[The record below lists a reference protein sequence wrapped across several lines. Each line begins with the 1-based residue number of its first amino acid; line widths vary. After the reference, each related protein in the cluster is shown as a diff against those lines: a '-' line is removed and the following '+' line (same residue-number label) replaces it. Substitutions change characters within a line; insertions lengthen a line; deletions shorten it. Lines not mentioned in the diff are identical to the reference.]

1 MKYSHHFVIFVLR
14 EYSQQTFK
22 VVPIIMPSA
31 IDADALSGTLPSSVG
46 GTHELLLTNRI
57 CQRWYDVLD
66 YVYTLQKIVTHL
78 AKRLCLSLAGF
89 EDTGCHVCELL
100 CGEEHVTRSWRWPP
114 AQRKKRTE
122 VLNLANW
129 RGLNSAN
136 NTVSEE
142 VDPSPLS
149 LRWDHH
155 LAKTLIATLK
165 DPKPEDSIKLLP
177 EKKWMCVVLSHQVCS
192 ITVKQQQITNT
203 LSFTMFFLI

>member
-57 CQRWYDVLD
+57 CQRWSDVLY

-89 EDTGCHVCELL
+89 EDTGCHEFYRHQ
-100 CGEEHVTRSWRWPP
+100 ETRLP
-114 AQRKKRTE
+114 AAGWS
-122 VLNLANW
+122 L
-129 RGLNSAN
+129 
-136 NTVSEE
+136 E
-142 VDPSPLS
+142 VDSS
-149 LRWDHH
+149 L
-155 LAKTLIATLK
+155 
-165 DPKPEDSIKLLP
+165 
-177 EKKWMCVVLSHQVCS
+177 VVLTPAFQPWE
-192 ITVKQQQITNT
+192 T
-203 LSFTMFFLI
+203 LREGIFKLCQDFWPTEIVR

>member
-1 MKYSHHFVIFVLR
+1 MYQPPCICLPSAHWADHPC
-14 EYSQQTFK
+14 ST
-22 VVPIIMPSA
+22 VPIIMPSA

-155 LAKTLIATLK
+155 LPRLWLQLWKILNRRTQLNCSQRRN
-165 DPKPEDSIKLLP
+165 E
-177 EKKWMCVVLSHQVCS
+177 CVW
-192 ITVKQQQITNT
+192 
-203 LSFTMFFLI
+203 F

>member
-1 MKYSHHFVIFVLR
+1 MKYRHHFVIFVLR
-14 EYSQQTFK
+14 DCSQQTFK

-31 IDADALSGTLPSSVG
+31 IDALSDTLPSSVG
-46 GTHELLLTNRI
+46 RTHELFLTNRI

-100 CGEEHVTRSWRWPP
+100 CGEERVTRSWRWPP
-114 AQRKKRTE
+114 AQRKKRME

-136 NTVSEE
+136 NTVNEE

-155 LAKTLIATLK
+155 LAKTLTATLK
-165 DPKPEDSIKLLP
+165 DPKAEDSTKLLP
-177 EKKWMCVVLSHQVCS
+177 DSRPREEINVCGS
-192 ITVKQQQITNT
+192 KSPS
-203 LSFTMFFLI
+203 L